1 MRILGIDPGLR
12 FTGWGMIEYIG
23 ATPKHIA
30 NGTIK
35 TNSKIPM
42 ASRLAEIMR
51 QMQDLIQQWSPAS
64 VAIEETFMNNNASS
78 ALKLGQAR
86 GVAMTVP
93 AMVGLNVYEY
103 APNLIKKS
111 VVGAGHANKDQVQM
125 MLKVLMPN
133 IQLDSEHSA
142 DALAV
147 ALCHA
152 HHLPSLMRK
161 AELAEV

>member
-12 FTGWGMIEYIG
+12 FTGWGIIDYVG
-23 ATPKHIA
+23 STPKHIA

-35 TNSKIPM
+35 TTTKLQM
-42 ASRLAEIMR
+42 AARLAQIMR
-51 QMQDLIQQWSPAS
+51 QMQDLIKTWAPET
-64 VAIEETFMNNNASS
+64 VAIEETFMHNNAGS

-86 GVAMTVP
+86 GVAMMVP
-93 AMVGLNVYEY
+93 AMSGLNVYEY

-133 IQLDSEHSA
+133 VDLDSEHSA
-142 DALAV
+142 DALAI

-161 AELAEV
+161 AEMVEV